1 MKFMLAGLVLIA
13 ATLFGA
19 ALVAPQASAKDGAPA
34 LASGEWINGTALP
47 FKGRVTVLQFWTFA
61 CINCKHNLPYI
72 EKWASKYEPN
82 EVQVIG
88 IHTPELDI
96 EKDPKNVREAVQRL
110 GIKYP
115 VLIDGKGENWARYNV
130 DAWPTVIL
138 IDKRGMIRKTWVGE
152 LQWNGQDGF
161 GELSQKI
168 ERLRQEKG

>member
-1 MKFMLAGLVLIA
+1 MKFVLAGLTLIVA
-13 ATLFGA
+13 SLLGT
-19 ALVAPQASAKDGAPA
+19 ALVVPRAQVKGVAPE
-34 LASGEWINGTALP
+34 LTSGEWINGEALA

-61 CINCKHNLPYI
+61 CGNCKHNLPYV
-72 EKWASKYEPN
+72 ERWAARYDPKD
-82 EVQVIG
+82 VQVIG

-96 EKDPKNVREAVQRL
+96 EKDPKNVREAVKRL
-110 GIKYP
+110 GIQYP
-115 VLIDGKGENWARYNV
+115 VLIDDKGENWARYNV
-130 DAWPTVIL
+130 EAWPTVIL